1 MRDEK
6 MSEVMT
12 TQATIDLLVTVDDHY
27 VKPLK
32 VLLFSIKQTNPGQH
46 FDIWLLHANITPSV
60 LQALATFVDQLGF
73 NLHAIKVPLAAWA
86 EAPTAKFKQYPPEM
100 YFRLLCG
107 DYLPDTLHRVIY
119 LDPDILVINP
129 IKPLFDMPL
138 AGHMLAAASHMGLT
152 GITQTINH
160 VRLGTRQA
168 YFNSGVM
175 LMDLDKMRQRVRL
188 QDIFDV
194 IASRGRELILPDQ
207 DILNY
212 LYGADIL
219 PIPEEVWNYDTR
231 DNIVHYAKSFGE
243 VDMQWVMKNT
253 VILHFCG
260 RPKPWEKS
268 IINRYAVLYQ
278 HYEQLLVN
286 TQFE

>member
-1 MRDEK
+1 

-86 EAPTAKFKQYPPEM
+86 EAATAKFKQYPPEM

-119 LDPDILVINP
+119 
-129 IKPLFDMPL
+129 
-138 AGHMLAAASHMGLT
+138 
-152 GITQTINH
+152 
-160 VRLGTRQA
+160 
-168 YFNSGVM
+168 
-175 LMDLDKMRQRVRL
+175 
-188 QDIFDV
+188 
-194 IASRGRELILPDQ
+194 
-207 DILNY
+207 
-212 LYGADIL
+212 
-219 PIPEEVWNYDTR
+219 
-231 DNIVHYAKSFGE
+231 
-243 VDMQWVMKNT
+243 
-253 VILHFCG
+253 
-260 RPKPWEKS
+260 
-268 IINRYAVLYQ
+268 
-278 HYEQLLVN
+278 
-286 TQFE
+286 